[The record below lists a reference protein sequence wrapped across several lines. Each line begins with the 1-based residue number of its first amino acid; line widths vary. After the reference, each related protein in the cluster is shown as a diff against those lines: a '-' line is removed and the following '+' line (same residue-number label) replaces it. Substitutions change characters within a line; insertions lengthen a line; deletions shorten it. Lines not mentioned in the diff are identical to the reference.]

1 MLMGKLTS
9 RPKDYDEK
17 LTLEWIIST
26 LRKSGINSK
35 KIVIDRLENASEE
48 DLYILQNSIYER
60 QMELFRLERL
70 GIKEEK

>member
-1 MLMGKLTS
+1 MTE
-9 RPKDYDEK
+9 EK
-17 LTLEWIIST
+17 LTLDWIVRT
-26 LRKSGINSK
+26 LKKSGINSK
-35 KIVIDRLENASEE
+35 QIVINRLEKASEE

>member
-1 MLMGKLTS
+1 MT
-9 RPKDYDEK
+9 DN
-17 LTLEWIIST
+17 LTLNWIITT
-26 LRKSGINSK
+26 LKKSGINSK

-70 GIKEEK
+70 EEVKVNEVP